1 MHLSCALHSS
11 AAAPPLQNDPSI
23 YPSIYREPPQL
34 GFSTN
39 PEQYRKGTGYSS
51 LVLVLSRCTD
61 QSRCRCRP
69 RWDEMDRG
77 IMWVQTRKE
86 YIYLYICVAID
97 GH

>member
-39 PEQYRKGTGYSS
+39 PEQYRMGKELDIHPSS
-51 LVLVLSRCTD
+51 LS
-61 QSRCRCRP
+61 
-69 RWDEMDRG
+69 
-77 IMWVQTRKE
+77 
-86 YIYLYICVAID
+86 YLDVPTKVVVVVGQD
-97 GH
+97 GMKWIGE